1 MTGRVALVTGGG
13 RGIGLATARRLA
25 QDGFALALADID
37 AARAAASAVALTAEG
52 ITAAGFGCDVSD
64 TASVAAMVAEVEAR
78 FGRIDVL
85 VNSAGILPRVNG
97 RNPTV
102 EGMPVEIWLQTLA
115 VNLTGTFLVCRA
127 VVPVMKRSGWGRIV
141 NISSRS
147 GRMRTAGNA
156 HYSASKS
163 GLFGLSRVLA
173 GEVGAYG
180 ITVNCIAPSRIDTE
194 LNRNLENIDAL
205 QAQNAA
211 ESPLGRLAEPEDVA
225 NTVAFLASDQA
236 SFLTGT
242 IIDVTGGTYMP

>member
-37 AARAAASAVALTAEG
+37 AARAAASAAALTAEG
-52 ITAAGFGCDVSD
+52 IAAAGFGCDVSD
-64 TASVAAMVAEVEAR
+64 TASVAAMVADVEAR

-127 VVPVMKRSGWGRIV
+127 VVPVMKRSGWGRII

>member
-1 MTGRVALVTGGG
+1 MNPSRDLCN
-13 RGIGLATARRLA
+13 
-25 QDGFALALADID
+25 
-37 AARAAASAVALTAEG
+37 RA
-52 ITAAGFGCDVSD
+52 
-64 TASVAAMVAEVEAR
+64 
-78 FGRIDVL
+78 
-85 VNSAGILPRVNG
+85 
-97 RNPTV
+97 
-102 EGMPVEIWLQTLA
+102 
-115 VNLTGTFLVCRA
+115 
-127 VVPVMKRSGWGRIV
+127 IV